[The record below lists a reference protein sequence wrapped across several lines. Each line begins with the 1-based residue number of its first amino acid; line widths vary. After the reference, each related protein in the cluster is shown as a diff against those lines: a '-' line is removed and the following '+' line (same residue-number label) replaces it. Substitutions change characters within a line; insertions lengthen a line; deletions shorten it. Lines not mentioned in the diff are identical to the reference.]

1 MVARRICG
9 FGNGIVTKS
18 LIFVI
23 DNHRAVIMVVG
34 MSADM
39 LRSADAANG
48 LRCAFTPALG
58 IWR

>member
-23 DNHRAVIMVVG
+23 DNHRAVTMVVV
-34 MSADM
+34 MSADI
-39 LRSADAANG
+39 LCSADAANG
-48 LRCAFTPALG
+48 LRCAFTPALE

>member
-23 DNHRAVIMVVG
+23 DNHRAVIMVVV
-34 MSADM
+34 MSADI
-39 LRSADAANG
+39 LCSADAANG